1 MESLKKVFEEEEQPY
16 DTFFIT
22 DQGIVEAIQ
31 SMDKENYY
39 IQTDKQISVQY
50 LVLTLESNIVNQT
63 KIEDF
68 NTTDDDFAKRIAQTL
83 NFRVLDIYTIQETL
97 GVFIANHLFTK
108 PSPKGGGLQNMFF
121 GPGDL
126 VYTVQRS
133 YKKYKTAEMDY
144 KTYLFKF
151 NLAKAN
157 FGKVYYEKNNRFVR
171 RYGTVY
177 VYNLIFYRVLDV
189 QFTTIAQ
196 QVSQQVQVQQT
207 QSQEEEDIRLQKLKE
222 KFSSQS

>member
-31 SMDKENYY
+31 SKDQENYY
-39 IQTDKQISVQY
+39 IQSDKQINVKY
-50 LVLTLESNIVNQT
+50 LVLTLESNIINQSR
-63 KIEDF
+63 IEDF
-68 NTTDDDFAKRIAQTL
+68 NTIDDEFAKRIAQVL
-83 NFRVLDIYTIQETL
+83 NLRVLDIYTIQENL

-126 VYTVQRS
+126 VYTIQRS
-133 YKKYKTAEMDY
+133 YKKYKTADMDY

-151 NLAKAN
+151 NLAKVN
-157 FGKVYYEKNNRFVR
+157 FKVYYEKNNRFVR

-196 QVSQQVQVQQT
+196 QVSQQVQQQT
-207 QSQEEEDIRLQKLKE
+207 QPQEEEDVRLQKLKE

>member
-1 MESLKKVFEEEEQPY
+1 MESLKKVFWEEQPY
-16 DTFFIT
+16 DAFFILENG
-22 DQGIVEAIQ
+22 DIIEAIQ

-39 IQTDKQISVQY
+39 LQTDKQLNVKY
-50 LVLTLESNIVNQT
+50 LVLTLENNVVNQSR
-63 KIEDF
+63 IEDF
-68 NTTDDDFAKRIAQTL
+68 NTTDDEFAKRIAQTL
-83 NFRVLDIYTIQETL
+83 NLKVLDVFTFQETL

-126 VYTVQRS
+126 VYSIQRT
-133 YKKYKTAEMDY
+133 YKKYKTADMDY
-144 KTYLFKF
+144 KTYLLKY
-151 NLAKAN
+151 NLAKIN
-157 FGKVYYEKNNRFVR
+157 FKVHYEKNNRFVR

>member
-31 SMDKENYY
+31 SKDQENYY
-39 IQTDKQISVQY
+39 IQSDKQINVKY
-50 LVLTLESNIVNQT
+50 LVLTLESNIINQSR
-63 KIEDF
+63 IEDF
-68 NTTDDDFAKRIAQTL
+68 NTIDDEFAKRIAQVL
-83 NFRVLDIYTIQETL
+83 NLRVLDIYTIQENL

-126 VYTVQRS
+126 VYTIQRS
-133 YKKYKTAEMDY
+133 YKKYKTADMDY

-151 NLAKAN
+151 NLAKVN
-157 FGKVYYEKNNRFVR
+157 FKVYYEKNNRFVR

-196 QVSQQVQVQQT
+196 QVSQQVQTQQ
-207 QSQEEEDIRLQKLKE
+207 QPQEEEDVRLQKLKE
-222 KFSSQS
+222 KFSSQN

>member
-31 SMDKENYY
+31 SKDQENYY
-39 IQTDKQISVQY
+39 IQSDKQINVKY
-50 LVLTLESNIVNQT
+50 LVLTLESNIINQSR
-63 KIEDF
+63 IEDF
-68 NTTDDDFAKRIAQTL
+68 NTIDDEFAKRIAQVL
-83 NFRVLDIYTIQETL
+83 NLRVLDIYTIQENL

-126 VYTVQRS
+126 VYTIQRS
-133 YKKYKTAEMDY
+133 YKKYKTADMDY

-151 NLAKAN
+151 NLAKVN
-157 FGKVYYEKNNRFVR
+157 FKVYYEKNNRFVR

-196 QVSQQVQVQQT
+196 QVSQQVQQQT
-207 QSQEEEDIRLQKLKE
+207 QPQEEEDVRLQKLKE
-222 KFSSQS
+222 KFSSQN

>member
-31 SMDKENYY
+31 SKDQENYY
-39 IQTDKQISVQY
+39 IQSDKQINVKY
-50 LVLTLESNIVNQT
+50 LVLTLESNIINQSR
-63 KIEDF
+63 IEDF
-68 NTTDDDFAKRIAQTL
+68 NTIDDEFAKRIAQVL
-83 NFRVLDIYTIQETL
+83 NLRVLDIYTIQENL

-133 YKKYKTAEMDY
+133 YKKYKTADMDY

-151 NLAKAN
+151 NLAKVN
-157 FGKVYYEKNNRFVR
+157 FKVYYEKNNRFVR

-196 QVSQQVQVQQT
+196 QVSQQVQTQQ
-207 QSQEEEDIRLQKLKE
+207 QPQEEEDVRLQKLKE
-222 KFSSQS
+222 KFSSQN

>member
-1 MESLKKVFEEEEQPY
+1 MESIRRIFEEEQPY
-16 DTFFIT
+16 DAFFILS
-22 DQGIVEAIQ
+22 DGNVVEAIQ

-39 IQTDKQISVQY
+39 LQTDKQVSVQY
-50 LVLTLESNIVNQT
+50 LVLTLENNVVNQS

-68 NTTDDDFAKRIAQTL
+68 NTADDEFAKRIAQVL
-83 NFRVLDIYTIQETL
+83 NLRVLDVFTIQENL
-97 GVFIANHLFTK
+97 GVFVANHLFTK
-108 PSPKGGGLQNMFF
+108 PSPKGHNLQNIFF

-126 VYTVQRS
+126 LYTVKRV
-133 YKKYKTAEMDY
+133 YKKYKTADMDY
-144 KTYLFKF
+144 KTYLFKY

-157 FGKVYYEKNNRFVR
+157 FKVYYEKYDKFVR
-171 RYGTVY
+171 KHGTFHW
-177 VYNLIFYRVLDV
+177 YNLIFYRIIDV

-196 QVSQQVQVQQT
+196 EVSQQVQAQQ

>member
-1 MESLKKVFEEEEQPY
+1 MESLKKVFWEEQPY
-16 DTFFIT
+16 DAFFIS
-22 DQGIVEAIQ
+22 DGNIIEAIQ
-31 SMDKENYY
+31 SKDQENYY
-39 IQTDKQISVQY
+39 LQTDKQVSVQY
-50 LVLTLESNIVNQT
+50 LVLTLENNAINQS

-68 NTTDDDFAKRIAQTL
+68 NTTDDEFAKRIAQVL
-83 NFRVLDIYTIQETL
+83 NLRVLEVYTFQETL

-108 PSPKGGGLQNMFF
+108 PSPRGGGLQNIFF

-133 YKKYKTAEMDY
+133 YKKYKTADMDY
-144 KTYLFKF
+144 KTYLLKY

-157 FGKVYYEKNNRFVR
+157 FKVYYEKHSKFVR
-171 RYGTVY
+171 GYGTVY
-177 VYNLIFYRVLDV
+177 LYNLIFYRVLDV

-196 QVSQQVQVQQT
+196 QVSQQVQAQQ
-207 QSQEEEDIRLQKLKE
+207 QPQEEEDIRLQKLKE

>member
-1 MESLKKVFEEEEQPY
+1 MESLKKVFWEEQPY
-16 DTFFIT
+16 DAFFILP
-22 DQGIVEAIQ
+22 DGSVVEAIQ
-31 SMDKENYY
+31 SKDQENYY
-39 IQTDKQISVQY
+39 IQSDKQVSVQY
-50 LVLTLESNIVNQT
+50 LVLTLENNAINQT

-68 NTTDDDFAKRIAQTL
+68 NTTDDEFAKRIAQTL
-83 NFRVLDIYTIQETL
+83 NLRTLEVYTFQETL

-126 VYTVQRS
+126 VYTVKRV
-133 YKKYKTAEMDY
+133 YKKYKTADMDY
-144 KTYLFKF
+144 KTYLFKY
-151 NLAKAN
+151 NLAKIN
-157 FGKVYYEKNNRFVR
+157 FKVHYEKNNRFVR

-207 QSQEEEDIRLQKLKE
+207 QPQEEEDIRLQKLKE

>member
-1 MESLKKVFEEEEQPY
+1 MESIKNIFMEEQPY
-16 DTFFIT
+16 DAFFILP
-22 DQGIVEAIQ
+22 DGSVVEAIQ
-31 SMDKENYY
+31 SKDQENYY
-39 IQTDKQISVQY
+39 IQSDKQVSVQY
-50 LVLTLESNIVNQT
+50 LVLTLESNIINQA

-68 NTTDDDFAKRIAQTL
+68 NTTDDDFAKRIAQVL
-83 NFRVLDIYTIQETL
+83 NLRVLDIYTIQETL

-126 VYTVQRS
+126 VYTVKRV
-133 YKKYKTAEMDY
+133 YKKYKTADMDY
-144 KTYLFKF
+144 KTYLFKY
-151 NLAKAN
+151 NLAKIN
-157 FGKVYYEKNNRFVR
+157 FKVHYEKNNRFVR

-177 VYNLIFYRVLDV
+177 VYNLIFYRVIDV
-189 QFTTIAQ
+189 QFITIAQ

>member
-1 MESLKKVFEEEEQPY
+1 MESIKNIFMEEQPY
-16 DTFFIT
+16 DAFFILP
-22 DQGIVEAIQ
+22 DGSVVEAIQ

-39 IQTDKQISVQY
+39 IQSDKQISVQY

-97 GVFIANHLFTK
+97 GVFIVNHLFTK
-108 PSPKGGGLQNMFF
+108 PSPKGGGLQNIFF

-126 VYTVQRS
+126 IYTVKRI

-177 VYNLIFYRVLDV
+177 VYNLIFYRVIDV

-196 QVSQQVQVQQT
+196 QVSQQVQQAQQP
-207 QSQEEEDIRLQKLKE
+207 QEEEDVRLQKLKE
-222 KFSSQS
+222 KFSSQN

>member
-1 MESLKKVFEEEEQPY
+1 MESLKKVFWEEQPY
-16 DTFFIT
+16 DAFFIS
-22 DQGIVEAIQ
+22 DGNIVEAIQ
-31 SMDKENYY
+31 SKDQENYY
-39 IQTDKQISVQY
+39 LQTDKQVSVQY
-50 LVLTLESNIVNQT
+50 LVLTLENNVVNQS

-68 NTTDDDFAKRIAQTL
+68 NTTDDEFAKRIAQVL
-83 NFRVLDIYTIQETL
+83 NLRVLDVFTIQENL
-97 GVFIANHLFTK
+97 GVFVANHLFTK
-108 PSPKGGGLQNMFF
+108 PSPKGHNLLNIFF

-126 VYTVQRS
+126 IYTVKRI

-144 KTYLFKF
+144 KTYLLKF
-151 NLAKAN
+151 NLAKVN

-177 VYNLIFYRVLDV
+177 LYNLIFYRIIDV

-196 QVSQQVQVQQT
+196 QVSQQVQQQT
-207 QSQEEEDIRLQKLKE
+207 QPQEEEDVRLQKLKE

>member
-1 MESLKKVFEEEEQPY
+1 MESLKKVFWEKQPY
-16 DTFFIT
+16 DAFFIS
-22 DQGIVEAIQ
+22 DGNIVEAIQ
-31 SMDKENYY
+31 SKDQENYY
-39 IQTDKQISVQY
+39 IQSDKQLSVQY
-50 LVLTLESNIVNQT
+50 LVMTLERNVINQS

-68 NTTDDDFAKRIAQTL
+68 NTADDDFAKRVAQTL
-83 NFRVLDIYTIQETL
+83 NLKVLDIYTIQENL

-108 PSPKGGGLQNMFF
+108 PSPKGHNLQNMFF

-126 VYTVQRS
+126 IYTIQRT
-133 YKKYKTAEMDY
+133 YKKYKTADMDY

-157 FGKVYYEKNNRFVR
+157 FGKVYYEKHDKFVR
-171 RYGTVY
+171 GYGTVY
-177 VYNLIFYRVLDV
+177 LYNLKFYRVLDV

-196 QVSQQVQVQQT
+196 QVSQQAQQT
-207 QSQEEEDIRLQKLKE
+207 QSHEEEDVRLQKLKE